1 LAWLTDLSEW
11 LLGFA
16 ESGWAVGILFLSTF
30 TESIFNPI
38 PPDPLLIAVAVAQPH
53 NAIWLALLA
62 TVASVA
68 GAFVG
73 HWLGGRVGRPIAE
86 RLFPEKYIVRGE
98 ALFERYGVWA
108 VLIAAFTP
116 VPYKVFAI
124 LAGVLGFDRKLF
136 LIASLIG
143 RGARFLLIGG
153 LIMAYGDE
161 IESFIESNLTWI
173 TGASGAAFIGAIAAF
188 VVYRVWRARRPAP
201 NGATPGGG
209 TPTGGATTGGEV

>member
-1 LAWLTDLSEW
+1 LAWLHDLSEW

-16 ESGWAVGILFLSTF
+16 ESGWAIGILVLSTF

-38 PPDPLLIAVAVAQPH
+38 PPDPLLIAIAVLQPH
-53 NAIWLALLA
+53 NAIWLALIA
-62 TVASVA
+62 TGASVA

-73 HWLGGRVGRPIAE
+73 HWLGGRLGRPIAE

-108 VLIAAFTP
+108 ILIAAFTP

-124 LAGVLGFDRKLF
+124 MAGVLGFDRKLF

-143 RGARFLLIGG
+143 RGARFLLIGV
-153 LIMAYGDE
+153 LILAFGEE
-161 IESFIESNLTWI
+161 IQAWVEGNFAWI
-173 TGASGAAFIGAIAAF
+173 TGAVGAAIITAVGAFIG
-188 VVYRVWRARRPAP
+188 YRVWRARRPAS
-201 NGATPGGG
+201 GAMPGSEGEAETP
-209 TPTGGATTGGEV
+209 

>member
-1 LAWLTDLSEW
+1 LAWLHDLSDW

-16 ESGWAVGILFLSTF
+16 ESGWAIGILVLSTF

-38 PPDPLLIAVAVAQPH
+38 PPDPLLIAIAVLQPH

-62 TVASVA
+62 TGASVA

-73 HWLGGRVGRPIAE
+73 HWLGGRLGRPIAE
-86 RLFPEKYIVRGE
+86 RLFPEKYIARGE

-108 VLIAAFTP
+108 ILIAAFTP

-136 LIASLIG
+136 LIASLVG
-143 RGARFLLIGG
+143 RGARFLLIGA
-153 LIMAYGDE
+153 LILAFGEE
-161 IESFIESNLTWI
+161 IEAWVEGNLAWI
-173 TGASGAAFIGAIAAF
+173 TGAAGAAIIAAVVAF
-188 VVYRVWRARRPAP
+188 VIYRVWRSRRPAT
-201 NGATPGGG
+201 GANGG
-209 TPTGGATTGGEV
+209 TPGRESETP

>member
-1 LAWLTDLSEW
+1 LEWFAELSEW
-11 LLGFA
+11 VLGFA
-16 ESGWAVGILFLSTF
+16 DSGWAVGILFISTF

-62 TVASVA
+62 TGASVA

-73 HWLGGRVGRPIAE
+73 HWLGGRIGRPIAE

-124 LAGVLGFDRKLF
+124 LAGVLGFDRRLF
-136 LIASLIG
+136 LIASLVG

-153 LIMAYGDE
+153 LILAYGEE
-161 IESFIESNLTWI
+161 IEAFMENNLTWI
-173 TGASGAAFIGAIAAF
+173 TGVTGAAFIGAIAAF
-188 VVYRVWRARRPAP
+188 VVYRLWRARRPA
-201 NGATPGGG
+201 
-209 TPTGGATTGGEV
+209 TGGEAPS

>member
-1 LAWLTDLSEW
+1 MAWLHDLSDW

-16 ESGWAVGILFLSTF
+16 ESGWAIGILALSTF

-38 PPDPLLIAVAVAQPH
+38 PPDPLLIAIAVLQPH

-62 TVASVA
+62 TGASVA

-73 HWLGGRVGRPIAE
+73 HWLGGRLGRPIAE

-98 ALFERYGVWA
+98 ELFERYGVWA
-108 VLIAAFTP
+108 ILIAAFTP

-143 RGARFLLIGG
+143 RGARFLLIGA
-153 LIMAYGDE
+153 LILAFGEE
-161 IESFIESNLTWI
+161 IEAWMEGNLAWI
-173 TGASGAAFIGAIAAF
+173 TGAVGGALIAA
-188 VVYRVWRARRPAP
+188 VAAYVIYRVWRSRRPA
-201 NGATPGGG
+201 AK
-209 TPTGGATTGGEV
+209 GETL